1 MQLLQSRPERAKI
14 EIDVFDVMKENYP
27 SDYSKIDA
35 VIISGSTSS
44 AYDADAWIQR
54 LQVHIGGV

>member
-1 MQLLQSRPERAKI
+1 M
-14 EIDVFDVMKENYP
+14 EIDVYDVMKEKYP
-27 SDYSKIDA
+27 SDYSQVDA

-54 LQVHIGGV
+54 LQVNIRC